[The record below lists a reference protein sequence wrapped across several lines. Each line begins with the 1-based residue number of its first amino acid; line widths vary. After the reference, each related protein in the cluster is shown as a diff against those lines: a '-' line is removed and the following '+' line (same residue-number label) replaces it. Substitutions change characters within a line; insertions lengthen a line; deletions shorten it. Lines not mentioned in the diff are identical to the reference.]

1 MHLGLMLRGL
11 AVMLQASGFD
21 GVAFDPFSFQQDGLA
36 ATGVDVGWDQV
47 TFAFVMPEMIV
58 LGDEVTNFLLEIIA
72 QIVVLEQD
80 PRLERL
86 VPALNLSLRPG
97 MMRGT
102 ADMVHAL
109 LLKPVCQVTGDVGRA
124 VIAQQPRSVD
134 DVHVIEA

>member
-11 AVMLQASGFD
+11 AAMLQASGFD
-21 GVAFDPFSFQQDGLA
+21 GVAFDPFPFQQNGLA
-36 ATGVDVGWDQV
+36 ATEVDVGWDQV
-47 TFAFVMPEMIV
+47 TFPFVMPEMIV

-134 DVHVIEA
+134 DVHVIAA